1 MFEIDMRA
9 EPVAVEWQDDGSG
22 ACLLIDIDQLRIEI
36 GDGER
41 KRRRL
46 RLALTRNAINWLWGN
61 LDREIVLELFRVQ
74 RDGGI
79 SPRLQEIA
87 RALGLEEDGGQH

>member
-1 MFEIDMRA
+1 MRA
-9 EPVAVEWQDDGSG
+9 DPVGVEWADDGSG
-22 ACLLIDIDQLRIEI
+22 AEILLDIRELRFDL

-46 RLALTRNAINWLWGN
+46 RVSLSRHSINWLWGN

-74 RDGGI
+74 RDGGT
-79 SPRLQEIA
+79 SPRLQEVA
-87 RALGLEEDGGQH
+87 RALGLDEDGDGH